1 MSEQINMPVPCHVIE
16 DGIGDFMVE
25 IPIEAL
31 DAIGVAIGDVVSVEI
46 INGEIVLRPTREAD
60 LS

>member
-1 MSEQINMPVPCHVIE
+1 
-16 DGIGDFMVE
+16 MVE